1 VLESLLEVEVADI
14 GQTFTPGSA
23 DGEVVPRS
31 VPIGLTVSVTQ
42 RPDDGAKLAV
52 AVWRGGKDG
61 RMRFEVLPRDN
72 QAVLDVACRT
82 Q

>member
-1 VLESLLEVEVADI
+1 VLESLWEAEVANI

-61 RMRFEVLPRDN
+61 IRFEVLPRDN